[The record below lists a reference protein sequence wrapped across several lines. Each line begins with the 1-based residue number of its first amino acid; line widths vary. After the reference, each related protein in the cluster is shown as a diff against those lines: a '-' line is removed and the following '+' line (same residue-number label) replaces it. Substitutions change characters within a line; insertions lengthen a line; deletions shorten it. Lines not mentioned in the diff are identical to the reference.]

1 MLRFSSLM
9 AAIAIA
15 FLGLL
20 GGCSSEESEPAPTP
34 SAVTTKPKRSKTATQ
49 SLSASPSPQK
59 DTFDDASD
67 AAASAAT
74 ITQSAKS
81 KYDWDLVASKWEEA
95 IVLMKAVPSSSKNYA
110 LAQRK
115 AAEYQKSLVFAAK
128 KAGRAPNVSS
138 PKPSAT
144 GGTQPNTT
152 PSPTAVNKPKTT
164 PQASPKATPQPTKS
178 P

>member
-20 GGCSSEESEPAPTP
+20 GGCSSEESQPVPTP
-34 SAVTTKPKRSKTATQ
+34 SAVTTKPKKSKTATQ

-95 IVLMKAVPSSSKNYA
+95 IALMKAVPSSSKNYA

-115 AAEYQKSLVFAAK
+115 AAEYQKSLAFAAK
-128 KAGRAPNVSS
+128 KAGRAPNVYSS
-138 PKPSAT
+138 KPSAT
-144 GGTQPNTT
+144 AGTQPNTT
-152 PSPTAVNKPKTT
+152 PFTSPAASPTAVNKPT
-164 PQASPKATPQPTKS
+164 ATPQ
-178 P
+178 

>member
-1 MLRFSSLM
+1 M

-34 SAVTTKPKRSKTATQ
+34 SAVTPKRSKTATP
-49 SLSASPSPQK
+49 SVSASPSPQK

-110 LAQRK
+110 LAQSK

-138 PKPSAT
+138 SKPSAT
-144 GGTQPNTT
+144 GGTQPKTTPQASPT
-152 PSPTAVNKPKTT
+152 PSPTAVNKTKAT